1 MVAHASIS
9 AIYFA
14 SQAISWNG
22 EDRMTITLPPVL
34 ASLGL
39 GQALASAP
47 GPVQAV
53 LLAESVRGGVGR
65 GFRAMAGAS
74 LTFGSLLVALALGL
88 SVAPPSGPLLRI
100 LEVAGGGFLV
110 WMAIDGLRSG
120 HQVDEASVDRRTLP
134 PSARGALAVLINPG
148 AWLFLGTAAT
158 SLFAGATEVGGRGS
172 ALVAALALTLG
183 LAVGDGTIVLIGGFG
198 LRRAS
203 DRVGLWVRRVL
214 ALVLAALGVWLIVDG
229 LIG

>member
-1 MVAHASIS
+1 
-9 AIYFA
+9 
-14 SQAISWNG
+14 
-22 EDRMTITLPPVL
+22 MTITLPPVL
-34 ASLGL
+34 AGLGL
-39 GQALASAP
+39 GLALASAP

-53 LLAESVRGGVGR
+53 LLSEAVRGGVSR

-88 SVAPPSGPLLRI
+88 SVAPPSGPLLRV

-120 HQVDEASVDRRTLP
+120 HEVDEASPDHRTLA
-134 PSARGALAVLINPG
+134 PSVRGALAVLINPG

-158 SLFAGATEVGGRGS
+158 SLFATASEAGGRGS
-172 ALVAALALTLG
+172 ALLAALALALG
-183 LAVGDGTIVLIGGFG
+183 LAVGDGAVVLIGGFG

-203 DRVGLWVRRVL
+203 DRLALWVRRIL
-214 ALVLAALGVWLIVDG
+214 ALVLTALGVWLIVDG
-229 LIG
+229 LIGSS

>member
-1 MVAHASIS
+1 
-9 AIYFA
+9 
-14 SQAISWNG
+14 
-22 EDRMTITLPPVL
+22 MTITLPPVL
-34 ASLGL
+34 AGLGL
-39 GQALASAP
+39 GLALASAP

-53 LLAESVRGGVGR
+53 LLSEAVRGGVAR

-74 LTFGSLLVALALGL
+74 LTFGLLLVALALGL
-88 SVAPPSGPLLRI
+88 SVAAPSGPILRI

-110 WMAIDGLRSG
+110 WLAVDGLRSG
-120 HQVDEASVDRRTLP
+120 HEVDEASNRRTLP

-158 SLFAGATEVGGRGS
+158 SLFATASEAGGRGS
-172 ALVAALALTLG
+172 ALLAALALVLG
-183 LAVGDGTIVLIGGFG
+183 LAVGDGAVVLIGGFG

-203 DRVGLWVRRVL
+203 DRVALWVRRIL
-214 ALVLAALGVWLIVDG
+214 ALLLTALGVWLIVDG

>member
-1 MVAHASIS
+1 
-9 AIYFA
+9 
-14 SQAISWNG
+14 
-22 EDRMTITLPPVL
+22 MTITVPPVL
-34 ASLGL
+34 AGLGL
-39 GQALASAP
+39 GLAQARAP

-110 WMAIDGLRSG
+110 WMAIDGLRTG
-120 HQVDEASVDRRTLP
+120 HQVDEDSIDRRTLP

-158 SLFAGATEVGGRGS
+158 SLFATATELGGRSS